1 MIYYPSYKKMFQK
14 HHILLLFL
22 LFAGFGLAA
31 EARFVDTSCVS
42 GNCGINLDINNDDLS
57 INFANERPLIRLR
70 LNANNINV
78 DANFSKTFKILAY
91 EQTGSGNN
99 VLSVSNILFPRKRF
113 KNNQLITRIKLRP
126 FVGAKQI
133 FIGLHNSSGALIS
146 TYRVNINGSGSVAV
160 ANNLNKNPL
169 IDYSCPD
176 LSINQCNRES
186 LFFNKIVFETNTDQN
201 ARETYVLKNNDGTY
215 TVEIPLISSL
225 GRKRIKNVVRNS
237 NNAGFPTPTNT
248 PQNIINTLNAT
259 TVVMP
264 DGSEQATLN
273 FDQINNKFA
282 LGFDNLN
289 NVFTIDS
296 EGNIGIGTNSPRASL
311 EIAATDGSVT
321 PLKIGSG
328 TLNNNL
334 LNGSF
339 EFDGNELYFTL
350 NGQRYFVVR
359 DPNSSSLSGTGPV
372 TPPNFVNSVAETD
385 RLGAQLPTFYQ
396 NASNI
401 NAGTLSTAR
410 LPANLGAFSLRNILN
425 NRHLTL
431 DGGHDIIIRSQADS
445 TLTLPD
451 HDGTLATLSDL
462 NLGSISVTTADV
474 INGNIQT
481 IDIADNSITEADIN
495 DLNASQFI
503 SGSFSNSVLPNRDI
517 ANITN
522 LSTELDNRISKST
535 EIIDNLN
542 STDTDKVLSANQGR
556 VIKELIDNFSS
567 DFSTSFNALP
577 GNELSFADFNTVY
590 TKTLTANENFTAI
603 NFNQGHK
610 VILLMSGNFTPS
622 FPSNFVFIKGAYDP
636 SKSNIMEF
644 EVASDI
650 NGSEK
655 VLVSVISQT
664 ITP

>member
-1 MIYYPSYKKMFQK
+1 MFQK
-14 HHILLLFL
+14 NHILLVFL
-22 LFAGFGLAA
+22 LFASISLSAK
-31 EARFVDTSCVS
+31 ARFVDTTCVS
-42 GNCGINLDINNDDLS
+42 GNCGINLDINNDDLI
-57 INFANERPLIRLR
+57 INFTNERPLIRLQ
-70 LNANNINV
+70 LNANNVNV

-91 EQTGSGNN
+91 EQIAGGNN
-99 VLSVSNILFPRKRF
+99 VLSVSNVLFPRKRF
-113 KNNQLITRIKLRP
+113 KNNKLVTRVKLRP
-126 FVGAKQI
+126 FVGSKQI
-133 FIGLHNSSGALIS
+133 FLGLHNSSGALLS
-146 TYRVNINGSGSVAV
+146 TYRVSVSGSGSVAV
-160 ANNLNKNPL
+160 ANNLNKNPA
-169 IDYSCPD
+169 IDFSCPD
-176 LSINQCNRES
+176 LSIDQCNRES
-186 LFFNKIVFETNTDQN
+186 LFFNKVVFETNTDQN

-225 GRKRIKNVVRNS
+225 GRRRIKNVVRNS
-237 NNAGFPTPTNT
+237 NSAGFPTPTNT
-248 PQNIINTLNAT
+248 PQNVINTLNASA
-259 TVVMP
+259 VIMP

-273 FDQINNKFA
+273 FDQVNSKFA

-289 NVFTIDS
+289 NVFTIDN
-296 EGNIGIGTNSPRASL
+296 EGNIGVGTNSPRASL
-311 EIAATDGSVT
+311 EIATTDGSVA
-321 PLKIGSG
+321 PFKIGSG
-328 TLNNNL
+328 VLNNNL

-359 DPNSSSLSGTGPV
+359 DPNSSSPSGTGPV
-372 TPPNFVNSVAETD
+372 TPPNFVSSVTETD
-385 RLGAQLPTFYQ
+385 RLGGQLPSFYQ

-401 NAGTLSTAR
+401 DAGTLNPAR
-410 LPANLGAFSLRNILN
+410 LPANLGAFELRNVLN
-425 NRHLTL
+425 NRFLTL
-431 DGGHDIIIRSQADS
+431 DGGHDIIMRSQADT

-451 HDGTLATLSDL
+451 HDGTLATLDDL
-462 NLGSISVTTADV
+462 NLSSILVTTADV
-474 INGNIQT
+474 INNDIQT
-481 IDIADNSITEADIN
+481 IDIADNSVTEVDIN

-503 SGSFSNSVLPNRDI
+503 SGTFSNSVLPNRDI

-535 EIIDNLN
+535 EIVDDLT

-556 VIKELIDNFSS
+556 VLKDLIDNFST
-567 DFSTSFNALP
+567 DFSTSFSALP
-577 GNELSFADFNTVY
+577 GTELSFADFNTVY

-622 FPSNFVFIKGAYDP
+622 FPSSFVFIKGAYDP
-636 SKSNIMEF
+636 TKNNVMEF